1 MGLEENKQLVLDWVE
16 ALSAGDADRTCSF
29 YAPALRYFVVGD
41 WPLGGDFGRDYM
53 EQNCRDVFKVFPQ
66 GLKFKAERIVAEG
79 DWVCLEMRSHGQHV
93 SGRTYANHYSYWLE
107 IKDGK
112 FTQLRE
118 WLDTLHGNDVL
129 CSQTEAID
137 FEARR
142 DRPR

>member
-1 MGLEENKQLVLDWVE
+1 MGLEANKKLVLDWVE

-29 YAPALRYFVVGD
+29 YAPDLRYFVVGD

-66 GLKFKAERIVAEG
+66 GLKFSTERIVAEG
-79 DWVCLEMRSHGQHV
+79 DWVCLEMRSAGEHV
-93 SGRTYANHYSYWLE
+93 SGRTYSNPYTYWFE

-129 CSQTEAID
+129 CGQTEAID
-137 FEARR
+137 FETRR

>member
-1 MGLEENKQLVLDWVE
+1 MGLEANKKLVLDWVE
-16 ALSAGDADRTCSF
+16 ALSAGEADRTCSF
-29 YAPALRYFVVGD
+29 YAPDLRYFVVGD

-66 GLKFKAERIVAEG
+66 GLKFSVERIVAEG
-79 DWVCLEMRSHGQHV
+79 DWVCLEMRSRGEHV
-93 SGRTYANHYSYWLE
+93 SGRTYANHYTYWFE
-107 IKDGK
+107 IKHGK

-129 CSQTEAID
+129 CGQTETID

>member
-1 MGLEENKQLVLDWVE
+1 MGLEANKKLVLDWVE

-29 YAPALRYFVVGD
+29 YAPDLRYFVVGD

-66 GLKFKAERIVAEG
+66 GLKFSTERIVAEG
-79 DWVCLEMRSHGQHV
+79 DWVCLEMRSAGEHV
-93 SGRTYANHYSYWLE
+93 SGRTYSNHYTYWFE

-129 CSQTEAID
+129 CGQTEAID
-137 FEARR
+137 FETRR

>member
-1 MGLEENKQLVLDWVE
+1 MGLEENKKLVLDWVE

-29 YAPALRYFVVGD
+29 YAPDLRYFVVGD

-66 GLKFKAERIVAEG
+66 GLKFSTERIIAEG
-79 DWVCLEMRSHGQHV
+79 DWVCLEMRSGGEHV
-93 SGRTYANHYSYWLE
+93 GGRTYANHYTYWFE

-118 WLDTLHGNDVL
+118 WLDTLHGNNVL
-129 CSQTEAID
+129 CGQTEAID
-137 FEARR
+137 FETRR
-142 DRPR
+142 DRPL

>member
-1 MGLEENKQLVLDWVE
+1 MGLEENKKLVLDWVE

-29 YAPALRYFVVGD
+29 YAPDLRYFVVGD

-66 GLKFKAERIVAEG
+66 GLKFSTERIVAEG
-79 DWVCLEMRSHGQHV
+79 DWVCLEMRSRGEHV
-93 SGRTYANHYSYWLE
+93 SGRTYANHYTYWFE

-129 CSQTEAID
+129 CGQTETID